1 MQYKTYKQFRKTFE
15 LNEVPNNNYIT
26 YTLSLAY
33 KESNDFVIKYSKL
46 YEGKSLIVNNKT
58 TIDFTSVVNNAIYR
72 QKIGYN
78 SNTQSNTILP
88 LWEGVSNVKSEEYNN
103 SDLVNSLIKIDLYF
117 DDELLNSF
125 RYEFAMFE
133 NDFNQPYSNF
143 IIPDVKTYNN
153 SIIQNHIP
161 FLKTENYFIT
171 LPLVSYGNAIP
182 SVKTDAT
189 PNLKLT
195 NGIVGNYILN
205 ISLLALYNELETVS
219 NDTITTLIGSGE
231 SDIIISGSDAV
242 GAFQKEYLPLN
253 SEIVVGDILNA
264 GNTLYLANNDTIIDT
279 VTTIDTCYS
288 DWYLNWLDIKGWHSV
303 ALNNVEIVNDVQRT
317 QLKNIYQEELTIKSK
332 VQQSFKIKSFKL
344 TNVEYREYQNMLNSA
359 FVVLYNTNNDEV
371 FYCNITDTNSSYI
384 HNNNVKFFEANLK
397 QITNINY

>member
-1 MQYKTYKQFRKTFE
+1 MQFKTYKQFRKTFE
-15 LNEVPNNNYIT
+15 LNDVPNNSYIT

-117 DDELLNSF
+117 DNELLNSF
-125 RYEFAMFE
+125 KYEFSIFE
-133 NDFNQPYSNF
+133 NDFTQPYSNF

-205 ISLLALYNELETVS
+205 ISLFALYNELETVS

-231 SDIIISGSDAV
+231 SDLIISGSDAV
-242 GAFQKEYLPLN
+242 GAFEKEYLPLN

-264 GNTLYLANNDTIIDT
+264 GNTLYLTNNDTIIDT
-279 VTTIDTCYS
+279 VCTIDTCYN
-288 DWYLNWLDIKGWHSV
+288 DWYLNWLDTKGWHSV
-303 ALNNVEIVNDVQRT
+303 PLNNVEIVNDVKRT

-344 TNVEYREYQNMLNSA
+344 TNEEYREYQNMLNSA

-384 HNNNVKFFEANLK
+384 HNNNVKFFEATLK

>member
-15 LNEVPNNNYIT
+15 ILEVPNNSYIT

-46 YEGKSLIVNNKT
+46 YEGKSLVIGNKT
-58 TIDFTSVVNNAIYR
+58 TIDFTSVINNAIYR
-72 QKIGYN
+72 QRIGFN

-88 LWEGVSNVKSEEYNN
+88 LWEGSNVKSEEFNN
-103 SDLVNSLIKIDLYF
+103 ADLVNSLIKIDLYY
-117 DDELLNSF
+117 DNELLNSF
-125 RYEFAMFE
+125 KYEFSIFE
-133 NDFNQPYSNF
+133 NDFTQPYSNF
-143 IIPDVKTYNN
+143 NTPDVKHY
-153 SIIQNHIP
+153 SKSVIKNHIP
-161 FLKTENYFIT
+161 FIKTENYFVT

-231 SDIIISGSDAV
+231 SDLIISGSDAI
-242 GAFQKEYLPLN
+242 GAFEKEYLPLN

-264 GNTLYLANNDTIIDT
+264 GNTLYLTNNDTIIDT
-279 VTTIDTCYS
+279 VCTIDTCYN
-288 DWYLNWLDIKGWHSV
+288 DWYLNWLDTKGWHSV
-303 ALNNVEIVNDVQRT
+303 PLNNVEIVNDVQRT

-344 TNVEYREYQNMLNSA
+344 TNKEYREYQNMLNSV
-359 FVVLYNTNNDEV
+359 FVVLYNANNDEV
-371 FYCNITDTNSSYI
+371 FYCNVTDTNSSYI

-397 QITNINY
+397 TITNINY

>member
-1 MQYKTYKQFRKTFE
+1 MNKTYKPYRKVYE
-15 LNEVPNNNYIT
+15 LNDVPNNNYIT

-33 KESNDFVIKYSKL
+33 KESNDFVIKYNKL
-46 YEGKSLIVNNKT
+46 YEGKSLVIGNKT

-72 QKIGYN
+72 QKIGFN
-78 SNTQSNTILP
+78 SNTQSNTLP
-88 LWEGVSNVKSEEYNN
+88 LLWENTNIKSEEYNN
-103 SDLVNSLIKIDLYF
+103 SDLVNSLIKIDLYY

-125 RYEFAMFE
+125 RYEFSIFE
-133 NDFNQPYSNF
+133 NDFTQPYSNF
-143 IIPDVKTYNN
+143 IIPDVKHYKK
-153 SIIQNHIP
+153 SVIKNHIP

-195 NGIVGNYILN
+195 NGIAGNYILN
-205 ISLLALYNELETVS
+205 LSLLALYNELETVS
-219 NDTITTLIGSGE
+219 NDTITTLIGS
-231 SDIIISGSDAV
+231 SDIDLIINGGNASTIFDR
-242 GAFQKEYLPLN
+242 EYNPLN
-253 SEIVVGDILNA
+253 AEIVVGDILNA
-264 GNTLYLANNDTIIDT
+264 GNTLYLTNNDTIIDT
-279 VTTIDTCYS
+279 VTTIDTCCN
-288 DWYLNWLDIKGWHSV
+288 DWYLNWLDTKGWHSV
-303 ALNNVEIVNDVQRT
+303 PLNNVEIVNDVQRT

-332 VQQSFKIKSFKL
+332 VQQSFKIKSQKL
-344 TNVEYREYQNMLNSA
+344 TNEEFREYQNMLNSA

-397 QITNINY
+397 TITNINY